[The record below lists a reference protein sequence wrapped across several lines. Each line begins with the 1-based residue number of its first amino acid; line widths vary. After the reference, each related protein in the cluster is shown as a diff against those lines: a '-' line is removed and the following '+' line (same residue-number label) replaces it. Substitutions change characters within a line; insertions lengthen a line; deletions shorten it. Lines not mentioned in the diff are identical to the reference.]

1 MLGQKGYSYLGLAKR
16 GGKLITG
23 ACLLTAIQQKTVYLV
38 LTSNDVGSAQAKKYQ
53 QKCFYYN
60 IPYFSCLDFN
70 LTQQALGTNNVK
82 MIGIS
87 DQHLAQRLLT
97 LLNNS

>member
-38 LTSNDVGSAQAKKYQ
+38 LTSNDVGPAQAK
-53 QKCFYYN
+53 N
-60 IPYFSCLDFN
+60 INKNVFIIISLI
-70 LTQQALGTNNVK
+70 LVAL
-82 MIGIS
+82 IS
-87 DQHLAQRLLT
+87 I
-97 LLNNS
+97 